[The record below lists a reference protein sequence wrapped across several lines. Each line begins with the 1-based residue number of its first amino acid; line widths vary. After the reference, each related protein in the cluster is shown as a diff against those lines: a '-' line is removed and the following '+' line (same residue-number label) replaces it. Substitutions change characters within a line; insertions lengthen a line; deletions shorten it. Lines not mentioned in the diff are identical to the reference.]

1 MNTAPSPTP
10 APRRRIWPWVLGIC
24 LTPFLLLGI
33 AVASVLTLDRDA
45 ATLRRHVMA
54 ATDSSW
60 DTKIQ
65 FSVGRILFSA
75 VRTGLTFVH
84 EKGVDDARLALAAV
98 KHASVGIYELRG
110 KRGNWSREQLFVETD
125 RAMQKRG
132 WSRLAGIVDHGN
144 TVLIYV
150 SDDLDA
156 EDEIEI
162 CIAVVS
168 GKEMVVASTRL
179 DPARLA
185 ELVEKHAAGDL
196 RHSLRLAKF

>member
-1 MNTAPSPTP
+1 MNETPATIP

-24 LTPFLLLGI
+24 LTPFVLLGI
-33 AVASVLTLDRDA
+33 TIASVLTLDRDA

-65 FSVGRILFSA
+65 FSVGSLLFSA
-75 VRTGLTFVH
+75 VRTGLLFVH

-98 KHASVGIYELRG
+98 KHASVGIYELQDRHAD
-110 KRGNWSREQLFVETD
+110 WSREQLFVQTD

-132 WSRLAGIVDHGN
+132 WSRLAGIVDHN
-144 TVLIYV
+144 DTVLVYI
-150 SDDLDA
+150 SDDLDP
-156 EDEIEI
+156 DDDVEI

-168 GKEMVVASTRL
+168 GKELVVASTRL
-179 DPARLA
+179 DPASLMR
-185 ELVEKHAAGDL
+185 LVEKHAVGDL